1 MKWLLK
7 LPLDKLALVA
17 ALGGVIGLT
26 TMYGFRNHFTQKIS
40 RQKYFVDAVKKLKED
55 EAAKFILGTPII
67 TKESIRIFGNCFTN
81 FWRLIQ
87 TSCES
92 AATSNWLVRCMKK

>member
-67 TKESIRIFGNCFTN
+67 TKESNRIFGNCFTN
-81 FWRLIQ
+81 F
-87 TSCES
+87 
-92 AATSNWLVRCMKK
+92 